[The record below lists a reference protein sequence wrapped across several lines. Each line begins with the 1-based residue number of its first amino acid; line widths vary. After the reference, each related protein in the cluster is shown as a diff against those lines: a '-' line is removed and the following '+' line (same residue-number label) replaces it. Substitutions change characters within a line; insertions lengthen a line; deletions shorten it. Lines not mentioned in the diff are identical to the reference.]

1 MILHIGQIALNI
13 PVWISMLFCL
23 SLAFATTFVVIPSI
37 ITVSKSKRLFDK
49 PDERKSHTSEIPTLG
64 GVAVFL
70 GMVLPLAFLDGPIF
84 IHQLKFILI
93 GLVILFFVGIKD
105 DLVVISPRTKFIA
118 QIIAISIVA
127 ILGDIRVTSFHGLMG
142 IDVLPYAVSILFT
155 IFVFILIIN
164 GFNLIDGIDGLSAG
178 VGILCSASLGFWF
191 LLIRDHSFAGFCFAV
206 SGALLAF
213 FRFIVFGKI
222 NKIFLG
228 DTGSLVLG
236 LSISILI
243 VRFLESSLTGTIVS
257 REDFPAPTLAIA
269 LLIIPL
275 MDTLRV
281 FTLRLL
287 VGKSPFK
294 PDRFHTHHKFLLLG
308 FSHLKTTLIIL
319 CFNLAIIVFSVLLRN
334 LGNIKMLYVIIPATI
349 ALTSIPGLIFRYKV
363 REFLVRID
371 LLGNMTWILPVT
383 LTNLLVTNFNWIKFE
398 KSIHLPPPGKNA
410 KRNNN
415 EDLDRLLKD
424 AYQKT
429 ENRNRI
435 TLFHDIDQE
444 NQNLIK
450 EKQEPNSDK
459 SGDIDLKTDLKLKTE
474 R

>member
-1 MILHIGQIALNI
+1 MVLEIGQIAIDI

-23 SLAFATTFVVIPSI
+23 SLAFTVTYVVIPSI
-37 ITVSKSKRLFDK
+37 NTVSKAKHLFDK
-49 PDERKSHTSEIPTLG
+49 PEARKSHTSEIPTLG

-70 GMVLPLAFLDGPIF
+70 GMVLPLAFLGGPTF
-84 IHQLKFILI
+84 EHQLKFILI
-93 GLVILFFVGIKD
+93 GLLILFFVGIKD
-105 DLVVISPRTKFIA
+105 DLLVISPRTKLIA
-118 QIIAISIVA
+118 EIIAISIVA

-142 IDVLPYAVSILFT
+142 IDLLPYYLSILFT
-155 IFVFILIIN
+155 IFVFIVIIN

-178 VGILCSASLGFWF
+178 VGILSAVSLGFWF

-206 SGALLAF
+206 AGALLAF
-213 FRFIVFGKI
+213 FRFNVFGKT

-269 LLIIPL
+269 ILIIPL

-319 CFNLAIIVFSVLLRN
+319 GFNLGIIIFSVLLSD
-334 LGNIKMLYVIIPATI
+334 LGNIKMLYVIIPATL
-349 ALTSIPGLIFRYKV
+349 ALTSIPGLFFRYRV
-363 REFLVRID
+363 RKFLIRLN
-371 LLGNMTWILPVT
+371 LLGNLTWILPVT
-383 LTNLLVTNFNWIKFE
+383 LTNLLVSNFNWIKYE
-398 KSIHLPPPGKNA
+398 KSSHLPTPGQKGQ
-410 KRNNN
+410 RDNN

-424 AYQKT
+424 AY
-429 ENRNRI
+429 
-435 TLFHDIDQE
+435 
-444 NQNLIK
+444 
-450 EKQEPNSDK
+450 
-459 SGDIDLKTDLKLKTE
+459 LKTE
-474 R
+474 SQDGVEQNHANDGENYNSEKEKRDSDDENPKDIELKTYKGIELTK